1 MDNQTASYIV
11 QNAGAATITYSYPKD
26 LEGPGTDNK
35 LAANT
40 SVPLTGFKLNSNY
53 LDTQQAIDNSFII
66 PLLNGGS
73 IQITN
78 DNTCGSMII
87 NAIRTATELAS
98 GDVVALASA
107 QRKVS
112 GGDSIGAD
120 IIVSFS
126 FNGVIYKVQF
136 FNCTVAQCKPL
147 TLAGND
153 APDYQVRFNFSHWDF
168 V

>member
-1 MDNQTASYIV
+1 M
-11 QNAGAATITYSYPKD
+11 
-26 LEGPGTDNK
+26 
-35 LAANT
+35 
-40 SVPLTGFKLNSNY
+40 
-53 LDTQQAIDNSFII
+53 
-66 PLLNGGS
+66 
-73 IQITN
+73 
-78 DNTCGSMII
+78 I
-87 NAIRTATELAS
+87 NAIRTATELTS

-126 FNGVIYKVQF
+126 FNGVAYTVPF
-136 FNCTVAQCKPL
+136 YNCTVAQCKPL

-153 APDYQVRFNFSHWDF
+153 APDYQVRFNYSHWDF